1 MLHQEWKS
9 VESHAG
15 DDKAQLESNFK
26 TLTKIASLKE
36 VPAELRVLP
45 CLGAFKKTGTRYGL
59 VYQLPSHLRYI
70 SERHSVEGDVSRR
83 RKPTS
88 LLMLLQSKEGGIPE
102 ALDLGS
108 RIKLAQRIAQS
119 VLLLQSVGWV
129 HKK

>member
-9 VESHAG
+9 VETHAG
-15 DDKAQLESNFK
+15 GSEAQLEASFK
-26 TLTKIASLKE
+26 SLTKIASLKKI
-36 VPAELRVLP
+36 PAELRVLP
-45 CLGAFKKTGTRYGL
+45 CLGAFKKSGTRYGL

-70 SERHSVEGDVSRR
+70 REGHTVEGDVSRR
-83 RKPTS
+83 RKPSS
-88 LLMLLQSKEGGIPE
+88 LLMLLQLKEGGIPE